1 MLHACTKKIEQLHE
15 EEKEVERRADEL
27 VSEEEGWRQRI
38 EKQKSIHASV
48 LSEFQRQK
56 EAVEKERKKLVEQS
70 RELVEESQTLV
81 QKILKDAEDSRLLLF
96 GEVEGLRKE
105 KEKLEAEEALLKT
118 AVKMRVKEF
127 REARERLQE
136 EEAGRE
142 TGEDAR
148 PVGNLGPVG
157 NLLSR
162 LPTLPP
168 LEVQKEISS

>member
-1 MLHACTKKIEQLHE
+1 M
-15 EEKEVERRADEL
+15 
-27 VSEEEGWRQRI
+27 
-38 EKQKSIHASV
+38 
-48 LSEFQRQK
+48 
-56 EAVEKERKKLVEQS
+56 VEQS
-70 RELVEESQTLV
+70 RKLVEESQTLAK
-81 QKILKDAEDSRLLLF
+81 KILKDAEDSRLLLL
-96 GEVEGLRKE
+96 GDVEGLIKE

-118 AVKMRVKEF
+118 TIRMRVKEF

-168 LEVQKEISS
+168 LKVQKEIGS